1 MDNIASEAKT
11 MSGSR
16 KLSFTILILLLFA
29 AFIAAFILVD
39 NVYFKFAD
47 SRFPNVGT
55 SSWLANLW
63 GVVSRAHLLILIIP
77 LVIWK
82 PHLFGFQVGKIRQ
95 NWRMVLIMLL
105 ANCAVIGAYLL
116 LTGSSTP
123 YSGNQ
128 WLLTEVLTVPLVEE
142 IFWRGLVFATL
153 LLVFRRIY
161 SDGTS
166 TILAVWLSGIAF
178 GLLHANNLAAGV
190 PIQFVVI
197 QVLNA
202 AIWGVVYGYV
212 RAKTESIYP
221 SVLLHAAMNLVV
233 ILF

>member
-1 MDNIASEAKT
+1 MNNIASEPKT

-16 KLSFTILILLLFA
+16 KLLSTLLILLVLA
-29 AFIAAFILVD
+29 AFIAVFVLGD
-39 NVYFKFAD
+39 TSYFKFAD
-47 SRFPNVGT
+47 ARFPNVGT

-77 LVIWK
+77 LVIWQ
-82 PHLFGFQVGKIRQ
+82 PRLFGFQVGKISQ

-105 ANCAVIGAYLL
+105 ANCGVIAAYLL

-128 WLLTEVLTVPLVEE
+128 WFLTEVLTVPLVEE
-142 IFWRGLVFATL
+142 IFWRGLVFTAL

-161 SDGTS
+161 SDRTS
-166 TILAVWLSGIAF
+166 IILAVWLSGIAF
-178 GLLHANNLAAGV
+178 GLLHANNLAAGL
-190 PIQFVVI
+190 PIQFVAI

-202 AIWGVVYGYV
+202 TIWGVVYGYV
-212 RAKTESIYP
+212 RAKTESIFP
-221 SVLLHAAMNLVV
+221 SILLHAAMNLVV